1 MGDVIEFPSKELK
14 LEQLEKTLNERVGE
28 LETYYEE
35 LDALHSRLSA
45 LEMDTN
51 ALEKD
56 FDVYMKQYIDEVGI
70 ENVPAVWL
78 TYSANCM
85 VKAEGDGEF
94 SMIWLGTDL
103 AEEDNDDVWE

>member
-56 FDVYMKQYIDEVGI
+56 FDVYIKQYIDEVGI
-70 ENVPAVWL
+70 ENVPALWL
-78 TYSANCM
+78 TYSASCM
-85 VKAEGDGEF
+85 VKAEGDGGF
-94 SMIWLGTDL
+94 SMIWLGTDW
-103 AEEDNDDVWE
+103 EDNDD